1 MEKGE
6 EAYNGI
12 LGLNTR
18 LQVSNLNYEGA
29 NGGLRQYRTI
39 CRKTPKAGVGN
50 YAMQYKVSV
59 APPVTPQGIE
69 WLSFV
74 FPLRCHNFVA
84 SQAASRQ
91 PRKEHGTVHCGWS
104 IR

>member
-50 YAMQYKVSV
+50 YAMQYKVS

-69 WLSFV
+69 WLSFCIPT
-74 FPLRCHNFVA
+74 PL
-84 SQAASRQ
+84 
-91 PRKEHGTVHCGWS
+91 P
-104 IR
+104 